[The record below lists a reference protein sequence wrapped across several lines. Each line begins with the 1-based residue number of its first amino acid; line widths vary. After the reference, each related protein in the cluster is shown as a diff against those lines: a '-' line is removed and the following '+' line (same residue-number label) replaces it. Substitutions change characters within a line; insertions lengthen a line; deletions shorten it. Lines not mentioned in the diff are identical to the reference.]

1 MTITTDKENNNLQ
14 PLSSDEYYMTLML
27 LAMQKRFRIKTSY
40 KKPVQRIG
48 ILHNYPICP
57 KAIQINRVFLYIYY
71 INVSKWLSG

>member
-40 KKPVQRIG
+40 KRTS
-48 ILHNYPICP
+48 
-57 KAIQINRVFLYIYY
+57 
-71 INVSKWLSG
+71 SKDRNPT